1 MSAVKNVLVDA
12 LRTLSTT
19 TKHLWKSIDWDV
31 VQILVLVGMVPA
43 MLIIGALFPS
53 LLANYR

>member
-43 MLIIGALFPS
+43 MLIIGAFFPS
-53 LLANYR
+53 FLANYR

>member
-19 TKHLWKSIDWDV
+19 TKHLWKKIDWDV
-31 VQILVLVGMVPA
+31 VQILVLVGMVPT

-53 LLANYR
+53 FLANYR